1 MGGAGAPAPPINPLD
16 NRFPCPLTFTWMY
29 RYTVRRVLWAAALFI
44 AVTMI
49 TYIIFFVIPADPAV
63 LAAGRSARPD
73 DVARARHYLGLD
85 HSVPYQY
92 GLFLKRL
99 VVEQSLGR
107 SFVNRRDV
115 NSMVGNAAPVTASLV
130 FGGAILWMLLA
141 VPIGVLSALRPR
153 SLLDRSAM
161 VFVLVG
167 ISLPVVVIGLVLQY
181 LFGFKWPI
189 LPNAGYCDV
198 ISPPEGATCGGPVDW
213 FKHLILPW
221 ITFAILFTAIYVRMI
236 RSNVMDTL
244 GEDYVRTARA
254 KGALESRVMQHH
266 VLRNAMLPVVTMLGM
281 DIAIALGGALFT
293 EYIFG
298 LPGLGRL
305 AIKSLTDFDL
315 PTIEGVV
322 VFSTLCIILLNL
334 FVDLLY
340 AYIDPR
346 IRLE

>member
-1 MGGAGAPAPPINPLD
+1 
-16 NRFPCPLTFTWMY
+16 MY
-29 RYTVRRVLWAAALFI
+29 RYIVRRLLWACVLFI
-44 AVTMI
+44 AVTMV
-49 TYIIFFVIPADPAV
+49 TYVIFFVIPADPAV
-63 LAAGRSARPD
+63 LAAGRSARPA
-73 DVARARHYLGLD
+73 DVERARVYLGLN

-99 VVEQSLGR
+99 VVDQSLGR

-115 NSMVGNAAPVTASLV
+115 DSMISEAAPVTASLV

-161 VFVLVG
+161 VFVLIG
-167 ISLPVVVIGLVLQY
+167 ISLPVVWIGLVLQF
-181 LFGFKWPI
+181 LFGFKWGI
-189 LPNAGYCDV
+189 LPNAGYCNV
-198 ISPPEGATCGGPVDW
+198 FNPPTGATCGGPVDW
-213 FKHLILPW
+213 FTHLILPW
-221 ITFAILFTAIYVRMI
+221 TTFAILFTAIYVRMV
-236 RSNVMDTL
+236 RSNTMDTL

-254 KGALESRVMQHH
+254 KGAPPNQVLRKH

-281 DIAIALGGALFT
+281 DIGIALGGAIFT

-305 AIKSLTDFDL
+305 AVQSVQNFDL
-315 PTIEGVV
+315 PTIMGVV
-322 VFSTLCIILLNL
+322 VFSTLCIIVFNL
-334 FVDLLY
+334 IVDVLY
-340 AYIDPR
+340 AFIDPR